1 MTHDEIQ
8 DRLEDYVDDR
18 LARDERR
25 VMDAHLRGC
34 EECRAIL
41 DGVAPVDVSVLGPS
55 RFDEAAMR
63 RTVRRSM
70 FRTAWNTALILF
82 AGWILIWFVSVLVLQ
97 PTVVNRG
104 GRAADAA
111 RMSIDLTQ
119 MLNPGL
125 TVTEGRISSGFLS
138 REVETQYAMPVGAGL
153 RPVTVTTMTIGALG
167 IDTADAP
174 DLRFPLPPELGIEG
188 DGLDRLQ
195 NLGDGTVAT
204 VAVRY
209 GTSLT
214 VDAAQEIADDP
225 ASDVRVV
232 WAGFDVSLGQE
243 FGPTWTNGGTLGY
256 GTCSALEP
264 LDDDLLGAT
273 SAGFTGTSF
282 ATSSIDRALQ
292 SVIAALEN
300 IEDRPE
306 LAEYVVGPP
315 FDEDP
320 DDLAEILTDLRRAP
334 AVSSLVLTGPTP
346 AVSEF
351 VSDTRDSGAT
361 ANVLAVDFY
370 NWYEGICGR

>member
-1 MTHDEIQ
+1 
-8 DRLEDYVDDR
+8 
-18 LARDERR
+18 
-25 VMDAHLRGC
+25 
-34 EECRAIL
+34 
-41 DGVAPVDVSVLGPS
+41 
-55 RFDEAAMR
+55 MR
-63 RTVRRSM
+63 RIVRRSM

-82 AGWILIWFVSVLVLQ
+82 AGWIVVWFVSVLVLQ
-97 PTVVNRG
+97 PTLVNRG
-104 GRAADAA
+104 GRAADTA

-125 TVTEGRISSGFLS
+125 TLTEGRISSGLLS

-153 RPVTVTTMTIGALG
+153 RPVTITTMTIGALG

-174 DLRFPLPPELGIEG
+174 DLRFPLPPGPGVEG
-188 DGLDRLQ
+188 DALDRLE
-195 NLGDGTVAT
+195 NLGAGTVAT

-214 VDAAQEIADDP
+214 VDAAHEIADDP
-225 ASDVRVV
+225 AADVRVV
-232 WAGFDVSLGQE
+232 WAGFDVTLGRE
-243 FGPTWTNGGTLGY
+243 FGPTWTNAGTLGY
-256 GTCSALEP
+256 GTCNALEP
-264 LDDDLLGAT
+264 LDDELLGAT
-273 SAGFTGTSF
+273 SAGFTGTAVF

-300 IEDRPE
+300 IEARPE

-320 DDLAEILTDLRRAP
+320 DELAEILTDLRTAP
-334 AVSSLVLTGPTP
+334 VVNSLVVTGPTP

-351 VSDTRDSGAT
+351 VADARDSGAT

-370 NWYEGICGR
+370 DWNEGICGR